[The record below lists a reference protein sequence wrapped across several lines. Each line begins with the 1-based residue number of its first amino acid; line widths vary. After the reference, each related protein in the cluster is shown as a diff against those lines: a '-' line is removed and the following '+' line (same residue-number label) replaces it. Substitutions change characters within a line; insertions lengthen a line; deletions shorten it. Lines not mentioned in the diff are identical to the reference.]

1 MRNQWRNLSKSLL
14 SMTLTLVLAAC
25 GAQRAESNQLVGQ
38 ATGRV
43 SEGEVSRGL
52 ELLRDALDKDPTNA
66 LAHYY
71 LGFVELQ
78 HNNNSGRALEAFDQ
92 AIANRAD
99 SAELHYQ
106 RGLALLRL
114 ERPSDAQTAFET
126 ATSRDPLHARAWFR
140 RGELAEA
147 QGEIREAIDLY
158 TRSIYNGPR
167 LPMGYSRL
175 AAIYA
180 RFGRP
185 SEAIAVL
192 GNAISNENP
201 LDAET
206 LGFRAQNRADLGRI
220 YLELSEHD
228 RAIEYLRQSLA
239 LRPGAE
245 GVSFNLGLALRARY
259 LLTQQDS
266 DRQEAM
272 GHLQR
277 ASDLCNPAAE
287 LARCEA
293 LEATLRSLRQPA
305 APR

>member
-1 MRNQWRNLSKSLL
+1 MRKPWRNLSKSLL
-14 SMTLTLVLAAC
+14 NVSLTLLLTAC

-38 ATGRV
+38 ATARV
-43 SEGEVSRGL
+43 SEGDVSRGM
-52 ELLRDALDKDPTNA
+52 ELLRQALDKDSTNA

-78 HNNNSGRALEAFDQ
+78 NNNNTGRALEAFD
-92 AIANRAD
+92 AAVTNGAD

-114 ERPSDAQTAFET
+114 ERPSDAQSAFEL
-126 ATSRDPLHARAWFR
+126 ATSRDPSHARAWFR
-140 RGELAEA
+140 LGELAEG
-147 QGEIREAIDLY
+147 QGEIRLAVDLY
-158 TRSIYNGPR
+158 TRSIYNEPR

-175 AAIYA
+175 AGIYS

-201 LDAET
+201 LDAEM
-206 LGFRAQNRADLGRI
+206 LGFRAQNRADLGHV
-220 YLELSEHD
+220 YLELGEHD
-228 RAIEYLRQSLA
+228 RAIDYLRQSLA
-239 LRPGAE
+239 LRPNAE
-245 GVSFNLGLALRARY
+245 AVSFNLGLALRARY
-259 LLTQQDS
+259 LNTAQES
-266 DRQEAM
+266 DRQEAV

-277 ASDLCNPAAE
+277 ASELCNPAAE

-293 LEATLRSLRQPA
+293 LDATLRSLRQSA